1 MLPKDA
7 NIERFIVED
16 TRVNRRR
23 ENDLIEDNYL
33 LTSQREI
40 RAKQKFYKR
49 IQDRNN
55 RMANEKFGIPMEDVE
70 EEEADVEEEVVDAAA
85 DDG

>member
-1 MLPKDA
+1 MTD
-7 NIERFIVED
+7 
-16 TRVNRRR
+16 
-23 ENDLIEDNYL
+23 
-33 LTSQREI
+33 QREI

-70 EEEADVEEEVVDAAA
+70 EEADLEEEAVIDASV